1 MCDMTH
7 AYAQSVAGP
16 IHMYV
21 TWLIHRCDMTHP
33 YVRFSTTGAI
43 WPIHMYMGMTHS
55 YMWHDSSKCAFQ
67 SIWCDMTYSYV
78 HGRIHSQVWHDSS
91 KCAFPYNMTRF
102 LCVTWLIHICDMTH
116 SPVWHDSFLKGDIT
130 HSHMWHDSS
139 KCAFQSIWC
148 DMTYSYVHGRI
159 HSQVWHD
166 SSKCAFPH
174 NMTRFLCVT
183 WLIHICDMTHSPVW
197 HDSFLK
203 GDMTH
208 SHMWHDSFICVSQP
222 AYFRDTTRSWTCL
235 VDRREQLLT
244 TNEVELLT
252 IDAVNQRNST
262 TQYDLFIRVCGG
274 FVKFRV

>member
-130 HSHMWHDSS
+130 HSHMWHDS
-139 KCAFQSIWC
+139 
-148 DMTYSYVHGRI
+148 
-159 HSQVWHD
+159 
-166 SSKCAFPH
+166 
-174 NMTRFLCVT
+174 
-183 WLIHICDMTHSPVW
+183 
-197 HDSFLK
+197 
-203 GDMTH
+203 
-208 SHMWHDSFICVSQP
+208 FICVSQP